1 MNKYGKK
8 VYNEITEEWEWSYTK
23 EEREL
28 MRKEMEQKPHTKI
41 YVVEE
46 EIKGKYIYQ
55 TLSNGQVVK
64 VEKPKENVAGIRGG
78 TKGIPF
84 NPNRSYIQNDD
95 WEWGGNYDRFE
106 MEE

>member
-46 EIKGKYIYQ
+46 NVKGKYIYQ

-64 VEKPKENVAGIRGG
+64 VKKPKENFAGVVASR
-78 TKGIPF
+78 THIPF
-84 NPNRSYIQNDD
+84 NPHRNDD
-95 WEWGGNYDRFE
+95 DSIFDWGDRYE
-106 MEE
+106 N